1 MIERDSADLVFDV
14 NQADVVSSGD
24 MVTPER
30 IDDTTDPVR
39 LPEPKT
45 ASELSAVFKELAAP
59 KLPEL
64 QKENRARLQ
73 MQSPT
78 RLFFYWS
85 VKNNPFQTLRRA
97 FGSDTGSYTLVAKL
111 LDLSRG
117 TESVYAV
124 EPEGSWWFNVDAG
137 SEYRA
142 EIGFYAPNRPY
153 FRLMFSNTVAT
164 PRKSPSPRAATA
176 ADWTITADR
185 FARVLDVAG
194 FSQDAFDVALAGDD
208 WDVSHSATRSAFAAF
223 IGQEKGFDGIDP
235 EDIRYALLA
244 IASGL
249 SVEEL
254 RYRIGANLFA
264 LLQANIEKL
273 NRESALAALKSEFG
287 IEAEDM
293 VEEEVGSSVFGA
305 SLVNFPRRLRTRTQN
320 WPKYNPIS
328 SFRVFSN

>member
-1 MIERDSADLVFDV
+1 MTKRDSADFVFNV
-14 NQADVVSSGD
+14 TEADVVSSGD
-24 MVTPER
+24 MAKPER
-30 IDDTTDPVR
+30 IDDVTDPVN
-39 LPEPKT
+39 LPAPKT
-45 ASELSAVFKELAAP
+45 SDELSAVFKELATP

-64 QKENRARLQ
+64 EKENRARLQ
-73 MQSPT
+73 MQSPN

-85 VKNNPFQTLRRA
+85 VKSNPFQTLRKA
-97 FGSDTGSYTLVAKL
+97 FGSDVGSYTLVAKL

-117 TESVYAV
+117 TEELFAV
-124 EPEGSWWFNVDAG
+124 EPEGSWWFSADAG

-153 FRLMFSNTVAT
+153 FRLIFSNTIAT
-164 PRKSPSPRAATA
+164 PRKSPSPRAATS

-208 WDVSHSATRSAFAAF
+208 WDAAHSSTRAAFASF

-249 SVEEL
+249 ALEEL

-264 LLQANIEKL
+264 LLQANTEKL
-273 NRESALAALKSEFG
+273 NKENALAALKSEFG
-287 IEAEDM
+287 IKAEDM
-293 VEEEVGSSVFGA
+293 VEEEIGSTVFGA
-305 SLVNFPRRLRTRTQN
+305 SLVNFPRRLRTRTRN
-320 WPKYNPIS
+320 WPKYAPVS
-328 SFRVFSN
+328 SFRVLSN